1 MNKKTKIGIIVVVV
15 ILVIAIIAAVVI
27 FTNPFEQQNN
37 EDREALNE
45 QENSIINNT
54 VENNEVVNEEEN
66 ITVNEEENNSIEE
79 PEENTGRDSGYEANT
94 SDEEKAIELVKE
106 EWGEDDTVVFDLSG
120 VTADGKYRVS
130 VNRDTKVLAWYIV
143 DVEAGTVT
151 QANNIPPFVVKIRF
165 FRFLSRFDFFNS
177 SILCAVFFITESFTF
192 CGRTDLNKPF
202 LKRFSPKKGAA
213 K

>member
-54 VENNEVVNEEEN
+54 VENNEVVNEEES
-66 ITVNEEENNSIEE
+66 ITVNEEENNAIEE
-79 PEENTGRDSGYEANT
+79 PEENMGGDSGYEANT

-151 QANNIPPFVVKIRF
+151 QK
-165 FRFLSRFDFFNS
+165 
-177 SILCAVFFITESFTF
+177 
-192 CGRTDLNKPF
+192 
-202 LKRFSPKKGAA
+202 
-213 K
+213 